1 MVQIINGWDRIMAY
15 SIRKAVQEDEQRI
28 CELFMEMLQTIYHT
42 EDVQGYEPGYLD
54 RFWNNGEDII
64 LVAEDDVVIAYLS
77 VEVHREEAVFIYLD
91 DLSVTEKKRGNGIGT
106 SLIHKAEDYA
116 KELGISDILL
126 HVEKT
131 NTSALRLYERLGYK
145 ISKDVG
151 NRYLMKR

>member
-1 MVQIINGWDRIMAY
+1 MTY

-28 CELFMEMLQTIYHT
+28 SELFIEMLQTIYHT
-42 EDVQGYEPGYLD
+42 EEVQGYEPGYLD
-54 RFWNNGEDII
+54 RYWKIGEDII
-64 LVAEDDVVIAYLS
+64 LVAEDDDVIAYLA
-77 VEVHREEAVFIYLD
+77 VEVHREDVDYIYLD

-106 SLIHKAEDYA
+106 FLIHKAEDYA
-116 KELGISDILL
+116 MELGLEDILF

-145 ISKDVG
+145 IFRDDG

>member
-1 MVQIINGWDRIMAY
+1 MTC
-15 SIRKAVQEDEQRI
+15 SIRKAVQGDEQRI
-28 CELFMEMLQTIYHT
+28 CELFIEMLQTIYHT

-54 RFWNNGEDII
+54 RYWKNGEDII
-64 LVAEDDVVIAYLS
+64 LVAADDDVIAYLA
-77 VEVHREEAVFIYLD
+77 VEVHREDVDYIYLD

-116 KELGISDILL
+116 MELGLEDILF

-145 ISKDVG
+145 IFRDDG
-151 NRYLMKR
+151 NRYLMKLSHPVIE